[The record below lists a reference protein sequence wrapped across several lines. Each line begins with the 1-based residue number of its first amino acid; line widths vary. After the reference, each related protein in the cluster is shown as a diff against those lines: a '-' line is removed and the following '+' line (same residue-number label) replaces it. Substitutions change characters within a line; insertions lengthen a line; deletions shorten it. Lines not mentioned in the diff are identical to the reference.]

1 MPKRL
6 AYLGPPGTFTEE
18 AALQY
23 DREAHLVP
31 FLSIP
36 AVAEAVQ
43 RGMADEGVVPIEN
56 SLEGSVTDTMDLLIQ
71 EVGLFIR
78 RELVLPVEHCLMV
91 KPGTQTEEIE
101 VVYSHPQALA
111 QCRRFLERCFPRAQ
125 RMASLSTAAAVEEM
139 LRSTGKAAAVGT
151 RRAGQLYGAEV
162 LAHGIQ
168 DSAANV
174 TRFVI
179 LSTTDH
185 EPTGAGKDK
194 TSLCF
199 SFSHDRPGLLYG
211 VMSEFASRKINL
223 ARVESRPTK
232 ETLGRYIFLID
243 LDGHRLDP
251 LVREALDSV
260 RGQVGMLRIFGSYP
274 RWQGAAHPR

>member
-1 MPKRL
+1 MAKKL
-6 AYLGPPGTFTEE
+6 AYLGPPGTFAQE

-23 DREAHLVP
+23 DAAAHLVP

-43 RGMADEGVVPIEN
+43 RGMADEGVIPIEN
-56 SLEGSVTDTMDLLIQ
+56 SLEGAVTDTMDLLIQ
-71 EVGLFIR
+71 EASLFIR

-91 KPGTQTEEIE
+91 KPGTMVEEVE

-125 RMASLSTAAAVEEM
+125 RMAALSTAAAVEEM
-139 LRSTGKAAAVGT
+139 LRSPAKAAAVGT

-162 LAHGIQ
+162 LAYGIQ

-179 LSTTDH
+179 LATKDH
-185 EPTGAGKDK
+185 EPTGSDR

-199 SFSHDRPGLLYG
+199 SFSADKPGLLYG
-211 VMSEFASRKINL
+211 VLGEFARRNINL
-223 ARVESRPTK
+223 AKVESRPTK
-232 ETLGRYIFLID
+232 ESLGRYIFLID
-243 LDGHRLDP
+243 LEGHRQDP
-251 LVREALDSV
+251 LVREALERV
-260 RGQVGMLRIFGSYP
+260 REQVGMLRVFGSYP
-274 RWQGAAHPR
+274 RWQNASQGQG